1 MRFFPPPV
9 LFMLCFAAASL
20 LERLW
25 PLVLS
30 GGRPLLAAGIVIL
43 AAAAVLG
50 LSAFL
55 VMWRAHTPIEPG
67 HVPTKLVS
75 NGPFRFTR
83 NPLYVTLV
91 LIQISIGLMMSSAWF
106 LIAAATLLLLL
117 DRLVVV
123 REERLIREHF
133 GDAYE
138 HYTARVR
145 RWI

>member
-1 MRFFPPPV
+1 
-9 LFMLCFAAASL
+9 MLCFAVASL
-20 LERLW
+20 LERLR
-25 PLVLS
+25 PLPL
-30 GGRPLLAAGIVIL
+30 GGGSPLLAPGIVIL
-43 AAAAVLG
+43 VAAAVLG
-50 LSAFL
+50 ASAFL
-55 VMWRAHTPIEPG
+55 VMWRARTPIEPG

-83 NPLYVTLV
+83 NPLYVTLL
-91 LIQISIGLMMSSAWF
+91 LIQISIGLMLSSAWF
-106 LIAAATLLLLL
+106 LVAAAALLVLL

-123 REERLIREHF
+123 REERVIREHF